1 MGRLNAECKMLR
13 IGIALGGGGAK
24 GLAHIP
30 VLEVLDELGIVPV
43 QVAGTSVGAIVG
55 ALYCSGMSAKDIR
68 VAVEE
73 LSLDKCDGWL
83 DALLVKHV
91 REWLTLISMDYG
103 AGALLSADR
112 LLEKLAEAVQVK
124 RFNDLQIPL
133 TVVAA
138 DFWKRE
144 QVVLDA
150 GELLP
155 AIRAS
160 SALPGLVPPAVIDG
174 RVLVDGGAVNPVPWD
189 LLEDCDVT
197 VAVNVIG
204 KRTAAK
210 DDLPKLS
217 EALFNT
223 IQIMEQSI
231 VAQKRKLCPPD
242 VYVEPDIRDIR
253 ALEFFKAPTI
263 FEQSEPAVSKL
274 RKQLAQIIKDS
285 RH

>member
-1 MGRLNAECKMLR
+1 MPR

-30 VLEVLDELGIVPV
+30 MLEVLDVLGIVPA
-43 QVAGTSVGAIVG
+43 QVAGTSIGAIVG
-55 ALYCSGMSAKDIR
+55 SLYCSGMPAKEIR
-68 VAVEE
+68 AAVEE
-73 LSLDKCDGWL
+73 LSLDECDGWL
-83 DALLVKHV
+83 DALLIKHV
-91 REWLTLISMDYG
+91 REWLTLVSMDYG
-103 AGALLSADR
+103 EGALLSADR
-112 LLEKLAEAVQVK
+112 LLEKLAKAVRVK
-124 RFNDLQIPL
+124 RFDDLQIPL

-144 QVVLDA
+144 QVVLDS

-155 AIRAS
+155 AIGAS

-204 KRTAAK
+204 KRTAAQG
-210 DDLPKLS
+210 DLPKLS

-231 VAQKRKLCPPD
+231 VTQKRKLCPPD
-242 VYVEPDIRDIR
+242 VYVEPDIQDIR
-253 ALEFFKAPTI
+253 ALEFFKAPKI
-263 FEQSEPAVSKL
+263 LEQSVPAASEL
-274 RKQLAQIIKDS
+274 RKQLERIIGVS
-285 RH
+285 PRH

>member
-1 MGRLNAECKMLR
+1 MLR

-30 VLEVLDELGIVPV
+30 MLEVLDELGIVPV
-43 QVAGTSVGAIVG
+43 QVAGTSIGAIIG

-68 VAVEE
+68 AAVEE
-73 LSLDKCDGWL
+73 LSLDECDGWL
-83 DALLVKHV
+83 DALLIKHV
-91 REWLTLISMDYG
+91 REWLTLVSMDYG

-112 LLEKLAEAVQVK
+112 LLEKLAEAIQVK

-144 QVVLDA
+144 QVAFDS

-160 SALPGLVPPAVIDG
+160 SALPGLVPAAVIDG
-174 RVLVDGGAVNPVPWD
+174 QVLVDGGAVNPVPWD
-189 LLEDCDVT
+189 LLKGCDVT

-231 VAQKRKLCPPD
+231 VAQKRELCPPD
-242 VYVEPDIRDIR
+242 VYIEPDIRDIR
-253 ALEFFKAPTI
+253 ALEFFKAPMI
-263 FEQSEPAVSKL
+263 FEQSEPAASKL
-274 RKQLAQIIKDS
+274 RKQLEQIIEDS
-285 RH
+285 PRH